1 MYDKK
6 LPLITLSV
14 NGVEEIID
22 PNEDLAVYDGDLI
35 SEFSEQPSKFAFYG
49 GLYSD
54 AEVTL
59 KEFELAQR
67 TYEAENE
74 QLMRERIL
82 SRFGATERITEA
94 KLEAEF
100 IRDEE
105 WNKMQQAILVW
116 KRKVGQLEVCKEA
129 FKQRAQM
136 LWNIGATRRQ
146 EMLRLNPNNVEEQI

>member
-6 LPLITLSV
+6 LPLINLAL
-14 NGVEEIID
+14 NDVEEVID
-22 PNEDLAVYDGDLI
+22 PNEDLAIYDGDLI
-35 SEFSEQPSKFAFYG
+35 TEFSEQPSKFAFYG

-54 AEVTL
+54 AEIKL
-59 KEFELAQR
+59 KEFELTLR
-67 TYEAENE
+67 TYEAESE

-94 KLEAEF
+94 KLESEF
-100 IRDEE
+100 LRDEE
-105 WNKMQQAILVW
+105 WNKLQQAILKW
-116 KRKVGQLEVCKEA
+116 RRIVGQLEICKES

-146 EMLRLNPNNVEEQI
+146 EMLRLNPNNIEEQS